1 MISNGTFSDFVDNVV
16 IVYFNYFIYII
27 TALTVLYTVIG
38 AFHMIGNEEKRE
50 EGKTAV
56 YYGIIGLFVMMSIW
70 GLVNILDATFSLSRE
85 TPIQP
90 RPILQGVIY
99 GPGF

>member
-1 MISNGTFSDFVDNVV
+1 MISNGAFSDFVDNVL

-38 AFHMIGNEEKRE
+38 AFHMIGSEEKRE
-50 EGKTAV
+50 DGKTAV

-70 GLVNILDATFSLSRE
+70 GLVNILDATFKLSGDA
-85 TPIQP
+85 PITP
-90 RPILQGVIY
+90 RPIQQSTLY